1 MLGGGRGVLSE
12 GSPGPRGGA
21 GAGTHAN
28 VLGPEEELTA
38 EVGALDV
45 VHVCDSHAPAAPG
58 PQAHQGEAF
67 EQLAADSTCAHLP
80 AGAALA
86 RGPGSLALPQTLPV
100 SPHSSPGGSADGS
113 ASPENQP
120 QTLRFAHRSGSISRR
135 QTHRSAMAAVL
146 CCASLSH

>member
-1 MLGGGRGVLSE
+1 MLGGGREVLWE

-38 EVGALDV
+38 EVGAFNM
-45 VHVCDSHAPAAPG
+45 VHIYDGHTPAAPG
-58 PQAHQGEAF
+58 PQARQGEAF
-67 EQLAADSTCAHLP
+67 QQLAADSTSTHLP

-86 RGPGSLALPQTLPV
+86 RAPGLALPPTLPG

-113 ASPENQP
+113 ASPENEP
-120 QTLRFAHRSGSISRR
+120 QTPRFAHRSGSISRR
-135 QTHRSAMAAVL
+135 QRHRSVMAAVL
-146 CCASLSH
+146 CCTSLSH